1 MVATAEETR
10 DVGAKTL
17 QELDSQ
23 GDQLR
28 KVNQELDEIN
38 QDLKATEKTLTQM
51 ERCCGCCLCP
61 CCASRNFERG
71 NKQYNEAFSKQPRDE
86 LVTDQPGVESA
97 RATGGV
103 RYVSTHRTSVE
114 SVTTFARFP
123 KNCGYR
129 YHITPFHVN
138 AILNLLHLSLQN
150 ALLCRM
156 LLYCVACVRVSWFPK
171 CAYRMMRST
180 ESTCLLWNSP
190 RPHHYVHLFAEAEA
204 EVVRSSMWSESRT
217 TREKMKWKKIWVQCM
232 ISWAT

>member
-1 MVATAEETR
+1 MESDPEVQRLHDVQAQANEVTDESLAATRRMVATAEETR

-71 NKQYNEAFSKQPRDE
+71 NKHYNETFSKQPRDD

-103 RYVSTHRTSVE
+103 RGGGAGGKQQYVQRITHD
-114 SVTTFARFP
+114 AREDEMEE
-123 KNCGYR
+123 NLGAV
-129 YHITPFHVN
+129 HD
-138 AILNLLHLSLQN
+138 ILGDLKRQARAMGEEIEDQNELLQN
-150 ALLCRM
+150 IEDKAESNTR
-156 LLYCVACVRVSWFPK
+156 RVQ
-171 CAYRMMRST
+171 AADRRAANI
-180 ESTCLLWNSP
+180 L
-190 RPHHYVHLFAEAEA
+190 RHA
-204 EVVRSSMWSESRT
+204 
-217 TREKMKWKKIWVQCM
+217 
-232 ISWAT
+232 